1 METDEVIVNLK
12 IIAKIQKGDRI
23 TTTSSYLNIEQ
34 RSLVPECIR
43 RWKSGD
49 GRNESIRKINII
61 VNNALSS
68 KTPIQD
74 YLISSIEGL
83 RNLQDTYT
91 GDLQTVAR
99 IDTIIDKIQK
109 HTQTDF

>member
-12 IIAKIQKGDRI
+12 ILAKIQKGDRI

-34 RSLVPECIR
+34 RSLIPECLR
-43 RWKSGD
+43 RWKAGEC
-49 GRNESIRKINII
+49 RNESIRKINII
-61 VNNALSS
+61 VNNAICS

-74 YLISSIEGL
+74 YLINSIEGL